1 MRWARLPMPL
11 YRGHVARAMGRGDGR
26 AAAARAVR
34 ASADEAPLGGG
45 VTPHSNRE
53 RTGARVLAVLRQ
65 EAAVCGLTK
74 GAEGGNAPSGNT
86 AAAPHRRHLAAKRK
100 ESTKALYTAMKA
112 AFAARVAA

>member
-26 AAAARAVR
+26 KSGARVSGR
-34 ASADEAPLGGG
+34 GSPVGG
-45 VTPHSNRE
+45 VTPHS
-53 RTGARVLAVLRQ
+53 TASAQVARVLAVLRQ